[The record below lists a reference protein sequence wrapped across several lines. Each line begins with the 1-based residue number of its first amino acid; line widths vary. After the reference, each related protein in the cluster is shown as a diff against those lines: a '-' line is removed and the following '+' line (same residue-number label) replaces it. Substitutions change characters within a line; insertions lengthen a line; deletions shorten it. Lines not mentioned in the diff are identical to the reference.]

1 MATRTL
7 KNGVETAHD
16 TSRTSEDEEAND
28 RISDLHLLWKDH
40 GKGSRGCDSEEPP
53 WFIIVNPEEPVG
65 SQEMQDKVR
74 NLCEGTLKAP
84 LMLKRTRIKAG
95 ALISLRKKWRQE
107 ARQWYDTLN
116 HEHRQEMRR
125 IESLIINRQGGNFQP
140 MSVQEQKKLFDLSI
154 KYEVLRSNELD
165 EAKTK
170 TLRNTIKAIMKLEAS
185 RGRSS

>member
-1 MATRTL
+1 
-7 KNGVETAHD
+7 
-16 TSRTSEDEEAND
+16 
-28 RISDLHLLWKDH
+28 
-40 GKGSRGCDSEEPP
+40 
-53 WFIIVNPEEPVG
+53 
-65 SQEMQDKVR
+65 MQDKVR

-140 MSVQEQKKLFDLSI
+140 MSVQDQKKLFDLSI